1 MPTTIYLTGEAKA
14 PHNNPITS
22 QWGLFFI
29 GLVVDTET
37 HVIRAADCTATL
49 TLTVEFVR
57 ELLVGRSLLD
67 DDALVGAITDRYH
80 GSSQRALAASVRSA
94 AAKYRD
100 LSALPE
106 QAT

>member
-1 MPTTIYLTGEAKA
+1 MPSTIYLTGEAKS
-14 PHNNPITS
+14 PTNNPITS

-37 HVIRAADCTATL
+37 HVILDADCTAML

-57 ELLVGRSLLD
+57 ELLVGRPLLEE
-67 DDALVGAITDRYH
+67 DALVESITERYH
-80 GSSQRALAASVRSA
+80 GSSQRALAAAVRSA

-100 LSALPE
+100 LSADP
-106 QAT
+106 TS

>member
-1 MPTTIYLTGEAKA
+1 MATTIYLTGEAKS
-14 PHNNPITS
+14 PSNNPITS

-29 GLVVDTET
+29 GLIVDTET
-37 HVIRAADCTATL
+37 HVIEAVDCTATL

-67 DDALVGAITDRYH
+67 DDALVDSITDRYH

-100 LSALPE
+100 LSAE
-106 QAT
+106 STE

>member
-1 MPTTIYLTGEAKA
+1 MGTTIYLTGEAKA
-14 PHNNPITS
+14 PSNNPITS

-29 GLVVDTET
+29 GLIVDTET
-37 HVIRAADCTATL
+37 HVITAADCTATL

-67 DDALVGAITDRYH
+67 DDSLVESITDRYH
-80 GSSQRALAASVRSA
+80 GSSQRALATAVRNA

-100 LSALPE
+100 LSAGV
-106 QAT
+106 TD

>member
-1 MPTTIYLTGEAKA
+1 MGTTIYLTGEAKA
-14 PHNNPITS
+14 PSNNPITS

-29 GLVVDTET
+29 GLIVDTET
-37 HVIRAADCTATL
+37 HVIAAADCTATL

-67 DDALVGAITDRYH
+67 DDSLVESITDRYH
-80 GSSQRALAASVRSA
+80 GSSQRALATAVRNA

-100 LSALPE
+100 LSAGV
-106 QAT
+106 TV

>member
-1 MPTTIYLTGEAKA
+1 MGTTIYLTGEAKA
-14 PHNNPITS
+14 PSNNPITS

-29 GLVVDTET
+29 GLIVDTET

-57 ELLVGRSLLD
+57 ELLVGRSLLE
-67 DDALVGAITDRYH
+67 DDALVESITDRYH
-80 GSSQRALAASVRSA
+80 GSSQRALATSVRNA

-100 LSALPE
+100 LSAGIT
-106 QAT
+106 A

>member
-1 MPTTIYLTGEAKA
+1 MARTIYLTGEAKS
-14 PHNNPITS
+14 PTNNPITS

-37 HVIRAADCTATL
+37 HVILDADCTATL

-57 ELLVGRSLLD
+57 ELLVGRSLLED
-67 DDALVGAITDRYH
+67 DMLVESITDRYH
-80 GSSQRALAASVRSA
+80 GSSQRALAAAVRSA

-100 LSALPE
+100 LSADP
-106 QAT
+106 AS